1 MGPDDEGPNMRD
13 EERQSVRD
21 LPLFSTMGQ
30 EAFDR
35 LTPASFLQRFPAGL
49 TIINEGES
57 ADFLHVV
64 LEGAVELFAQ
74 ANNRESAISI
84 VRPVETFILAAAV
97 RDVPQLMSGRTLMPS
112 RILMIPS
119 RNIRECIEQ
128 DRAFASAMIDEL
140 AGSFRYMV
148 RTVKNQKLRTAV
160 ERLANY
166 LLVCH
171 TKEGSTSFT
180 LPLEKQLL
188 ASLMGMTPESLSRAF
203 GTLKAYGVE
212 VDGANVTLSN
222 VADLTTLAKP
232 TAFIDNPAI

>member
-1 MGPDDEGPNMRD
+1 MRD

-21 LPLFSTMGQ
+21 LPLFSTMDQ
-30 EAFDR
+30 DAFDR

-49 TIINEGES
+49 TIINEGEP

-64 LEGAVELFAQ
+64 LNGAVELFAQ

-84 VRPVETFILAAAV
+84 VRPVATFILAAAV
-97 RDVPQLMSGRTLMPS
+97 KDQPQLMSGRTLIPS

-119 RNIRECIEQ
+119 RNIRACIREDQ
-128 DRAFASAMIDEL
+128 AFAAAMIDEL
-140 AGSFRYMV
+140 ARSYRFMV

-166 LLVCH
+166 LLVCQAN
-171 TKEGSTSFT
+171 EGAATFT

-203 GTLKAYGVE
+203 GSLKAYGVE
-212 VDGANVTLSN
+212 VDGARVTLTN
-222 VADLTTLAKP
+222 VKDLTTLAKP
-232 TAFIDNPAI
+232 TAYIDDPAI